1 MNNILGCAKN
11 SKVHLPIST
20 LVKDMYNNL
29 VENGHGEK
37 DHSSLYKE
45 IERINKK

>member
-1 MNNILGCAKN
+1 
-11 SKVHLPIST
+11 VHLPIST

-29 VENGHGEK
+29 VENGHGED

>member
-11 SKVHLPIST
+11 FDLHLPIST
-20 LVKDMYNNL
+20 LVKEMYNNL
-29 VENGHGEK
+29 VKNGHGDQ

-45 IERINKK
+45 IERLNKK

>member
-1 MNNILGCAKN
+1 
-11 SKVHLPIST
+11 
-20 LVKDMYNNL
+20 MYKSL
-29 VENGHGEK
+29 VENGHGET

>member
-29 VENGHGEK
+29 VENGHGEE

>member
-1 MNNILGCAKN
+1 MNNILDCANN
-11 SKVHLPIST
+11 SNLHLPIST
-20 LVKDMYNNL
+20 LVKDMYKSL
-29 VENGHGEK
+29 VKNGHGEE